1 MILTIHDNLT
11 IEDLQERFSLCF
23 PHLKIEFYKKPHHWK
38 AASSEKDRIDPKI
51 RVGDIRKKHN
61 QGQLEIKSFDLAGKV
76 ENEFRDRFGLYV
88 QIYRNENGDWVQTTS
103 TDTCSLNE
111 QNAFSEHA
119 AVSIFP
125 KSRKQINEYRF
136 YL

>member
-1 MILTIHDNLT
+1 MILTINDNLA

-38 AASSEKDRIDPKI
+38 AASSEKDRIDPQTRI
-51 RVGDIRKKHN
+51 GDIRKKHN
-61 QGQLEIKSFDLAGKV
+61 QGELEIKSFDLAGKV

-88 QIYRNENGDWVQTTS
+88 QIYRNENGDWIQTTS
-103 TDTCSLNE
+103 TDSCSLKD
-111 QNAFSEHA
+111 QGSFSDHA
-119 AVSIFP
+119 KVSILP
-125 KSRKQINEYRF
+125 KSRKQIDEYRF